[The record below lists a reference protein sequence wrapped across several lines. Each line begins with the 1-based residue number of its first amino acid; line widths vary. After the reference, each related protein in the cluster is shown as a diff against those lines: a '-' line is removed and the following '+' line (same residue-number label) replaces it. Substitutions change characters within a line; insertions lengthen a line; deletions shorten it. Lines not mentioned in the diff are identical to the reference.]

1 MLKKSNNFPM
11 EDGLR
16 LANSD
21 AGQQLLELLKQ
32 KHGTTLQQAM
42 DQVNAGDY
50 DQVQKTLGSV
60 LSSPEAQALLRQL
73 GGSNHG

>member
-1 MLKKSNNFPM
+1 MLKKSDNFSM

-21 AGQQLLELLKQ
+21 AGQQLLTLLKQ
-32 KHGTTLQQAM
+32 EHGTTLQRAM
-42 DQVNAGDY
+42 EQINTGNY
-50 DQVQKTLGSV
+50 DEVKKTLGSV
-60 LSSPEAQALLRQL
+60 FASPEAQALLRQL